1 MANLPSFAST
11 AHLMADNARAIM
23 LTALLDGKA
32 LPAGEL
38 AFASGVTAQ
47 TASAHLA
54 KLLGGGL
61 VTVECEGRHRYYR
74 LAGAHIAEALEHLGA
89 IRPKAPVRRRAITR
103 DAQRLRF
110 CRCCYDHLAGQMG
123 VAVAA
128 SLQSHDYIRP
138 AADKRFEVT
147 EAGADWFASIGL
159 DLCGLK
165 PSRRGIARQCLDWTE
180 RRHHLAGP
188 LGVAL
193 LQRFCTL
200 GWMRRLAGSRAVEI
214 TPKGWSELHRTL
226 DLDTDGLRAECLAA

>member
-1 MANLPSFAST
+1 MTYLPSFAST
-11 AHLMADNARAIM
+11 AHLMADNARAMM

-38 AFASGVTAQ
+38 AFASGITAQ

-54 KLLGGGL
+54 KLLAGGL
-61 VTVECEGRHRYYR
+61 VCVECEGRHRYYR

-89 IRPKAPVRRRAITR
+89 IKPQADIRRRALTR

-123 VAVAA
+123 VAVAE
-128 SLQSHDYIRP
+128 SLQREGYLKP
-138 AADKRFEVT
+138 ASEKRFEVT
-147 EAGADWFASIGL
+147 AAGGEWFASLGL
-159 DLCGLK
+159 DLCALK

-180 RRHHLAGP
+180 RKHHLAGP

-193 LQRFCTL
+193 LQRFCAL
-200 GWMRRLAGSRAVEI
+200 GWMRRMQGSRMVEI
-214 TPKGWSELHRTL
+214 TPTGWNELRRVL
-226 DLDTDGLRAECLAA
+226 DLDADGLRAACLAA